1 MSLEVLAL
9 LTAGSVNPA
18 SVGGKSCRGDSL
30 SKSEIAGLLAG
41 LSDIEM
47 AYAMA
52 KFAGDDSAVSTVLI
66 MTRKQAITF
75 AVRSGWKVR
84 PSQLKALAD
93 IATHEALSPCK
104 CKRCGGIGFRLNK
117 ACIPCNG
124 TGLGHE
130 SSRSMANA
138 IGVDE
143 AAYRRNWREKLSIV
157 LAYLYDLESSINKKV
172 YFNSLTT
179 SAF

>member
-18 SVGGKSCRGDSL
+18 AVSGRSCKGDSL
-30 SKSEIAGLLAG
+30 SKSEIAALLAG
-41 LSDIEM
+41 LSDFEM

-52 KFAGDDSAVSTVLI
+52 KFTGDDSAVGVVLI
-66 MTRKQAITF
+66 MTHKQALNV
-75 AVRSGWKVR
+75 AVKSGWKVR
-84 PSQLKALAD
+84 PSQLKVLAG

-104 CKRCGGIGFRLNK
+104 CKKCGGIGYKLNK
-117 ACIPCNG
+117 ACLACNG

-130 SSRSMANA
+130 STRAMAKA

-143 AAYRRNWREKLSIV
+143 AAYRRNWREKLSVV
-157 LAYLYDLESSINKKV
+157 LAYLYDIEGSINKKV
-172 YFNSLTT
+172 HINSLTT
-179 SAF
+179 SAL